1 MNMSQSFDLDACRRL
16 LNEISE
22 LCEHASLTGSFAS
35 GNRRTAERYN
45 MVLSNLEKLEIVSPG
60 MFAPFQGDPSFD
72 EIGVEARMLAAYCG
86 KSNHR
91 SRDRGDDGSTSLLMR
106 LAPFVRQEELGQLIR
121 DQRRNGADLDMNT
134 IANLAPFLDQ
144 DILSELLKEQMT
156 AGAKSGGPSAPAT
169 PVAPDAPGAVSVSL
183 VSVSG
188 TSEFNEI
195 VPVRADSDSLDDL
208 LNLLKSQ
215 YLSDAE
221 RDVIVEKVRNFHR

>member
-1 MNMSQSFDLDACRRL
+1 
-16 LNEISE
+16 
-22 LCEHASLTGSFAS
+22 
-35 GNRRTAERYN
+35 
-45 MVLSNLEKLEIVSPG
+45 
-60 MFAPFQGDPSFD
+60 
-72 EIGVEARMLAAYCG
+72 
-86 KSNHR
+86 
-91 SRDRGDDGSTSLLMR
+91 
-106 LAPFVRQEELGQLIR
+106 
-121 DQRRNGADLDMNT
+121 
-134 IANLAPFLDQ
+134 LDQ

-156 AGAKSGGPSAPAT
+156 VGAKSGGPSAPAT

-221 RDVIVEKVRNFHR
+221 RDAIVEKVRNFHR